1 MSDTMREIL
10 FRGKRVNNGE
20 WIQGIYYPVEHTGFS
35 IPGGIDYY
43 IITRRPGCCKSQIQV
58 IPETIG
64 QFTGLTDKNGN
75 KIFEGDILKAT
86 SEDTGE
92 PIYAVVGYG
101 KFNDPNSL
109 DDDSIIG
116 WYAEFRGI
124 KTTILNGE
132 SEGCSIPSACEVVG
146 NIHDNPELLE
156 GNNA

>member
-1 MSDTMREIL
+1 MKNDLISRRAIFHKL
-10 FRGKRVNNGE
+10 LVYGGKVCPDND
-20 WIQGIYYPVEHTGFS
+20 IDGF
-35 IPGGIDYY
+35 P
-43 IITRRPGCCKSQIQV
+43 IICCNECHDV
-58 IPETIG
+58 YPETVG

-75 KIFEGDILKAT
+75 KIFEGDILRAV
-86 SEDTGE
+86 SQDTGE
-92 PIYAVVGYG
+92 PIYAAVGYG

-132 SEGCSIPSACEVVG
+132 SEGCSIPSACEVVS

>member
-10 FRGKRVNNGE
+10 FRGKRVDNGE
-20 WIQGIYYPVEHTGFS
+20 WVKGFYVIIAGENHCIFTGRLD
-35 IPGGIDYY
+35 ITRGRIDYEY
-43 IITRRPGCCKSQIQV
+43 FKVG
-58 IPETIG
+58 PETIG

-132 SEGCSIPSACEVVG
+132 SEGCSIPSACEVVS